1 MDRMQIRRFRAGDA
15 PALYE
20 VFHSAI
26 HLVAARDYSAEQLAA
41 WAPEAPDLDEWAAR
55 MRGINPFVAEM
66 DDGVIVGYADV
77 QADGYI
83 DHFYV
88 SGRHPR
94 QGIGSRLMQRL
105 HEEARGLG
113 CAELYSHVSLTAQP
127 LFLRHGFMLV
137 EQRRPVLRGVT
148 FSNALMRKRLEAG
161 G

>member
-1 MDRMQIRRFRAGDA
+1 MGRMQIRRFRAGDA

-41 WAPEAPDLDEWAAR
+41 WAPETPDLDAWVAR
-55 MRGINPFVAEM
+55 MQDINPFVAEL
-66 DDGVIVGYADV
+66 DGVIVGYADV
-77 QADGYI
+77 QASGYI

-88 SGRHPR
+88 SGRCPR
-94 QGIGSRLMQRL
+94 QGIGGRLMQRL
-105 HEEARGLG
+105 HEEARVLG
-113 CAELYSHVSLTAQP
+113 CAELHSHVSLTAQP
-127 LFLRHGFMLV
+127 LFLRYGFTLV
-137 EQRRPVLRGVT
+137 EQLRPVRRGVT